1 MLLKRTMKYDDPALS
16 EEVIYIDDSESCRE
30 VLSCPHCNE
39 PVSVPLSP
47 TLLKQLLHELTNT
60 WARRSE
66 SRPFAA
72 RKVGHLRV

>member
-1 MLLKRTMKYDDPALS
+1 MPFMRARLGAAALLLMALGRNSYDFYTIMRWMVCGVCSYGA
-16 EEVIYIDDSESCRE
+16 
-30 VLSCPHCNE
+30 VLEFGRDRSIWAWPF
-39 PVSVPLSP
+39 
-47 TLLKQLLHELTNT
+47 